1 MAVVTWR
8 NKVER
13 QRAMCFKHLRKLD
26 FARGDVFFG
35 FSGCPGPPHPHL
47 PQAHQ
52 QWRQQQ
58 QPQQIKRPF
67 NRNHNE
73 KEEEE
78 ETTTQPRKRR
88 RERRH
93 HQQQQQH
100 HHHHHHHHQQQQQQ
114 QHPKHSSPF
123 HKWRSRTCHLYHGY
137 FRYLKKFGIQPT
149 SFCYVTIQVAL
160 PEGKSKTDSPRCHDL
175 LKDYSDWCICGTVWC
190 IEKNGYCTRN
200 KLILSFLP

>member
-1 MAVVTWR
+1 
-8 NKVER
+8 
-13 QRAMCFKHLRKLD
+13 MCFKHLRRLN
-26 FARGDVFFG
+26 FARGRIFCFL
-35 FSGCPGPPHPHL
+35 GCPGPPHPHL

-58 QPQQIKRPF
+58 QPQEIKRPF

-73 KEEEE
+73 KEEE

-100 HHHHHHHHQQQQQQ
+100 HHHHHHHQQQ

-137 FRYLKKFGIQPT
+137 FRYLKTFGIQPT